1 MPYARKKMHDGDTHL
16 RRRWRL
22 RSRTRDMDLIDED
35 LKKNSDAL
43 LNQEVDLEKPGFGQF
58 YCIHCAQYYINER
71 ALQDHFRTKVHKRR
85 MKNLEVEPYSLED
98 SLRAAGKGSFVQPQK
113 RKMETQPS
121 KQEYAAGKRVKVDV
135 LIEEDKPAKQNLSK
149 VPKYE
154 GQFAKILE
162 DLKKPAE

>member
-1 MPYARKKMHDGDTHL
+1 
-16 RRRWRL
+16 
-22 RSRTRDMDLIDED
+22 
-35 LKKNSDAL
+35 
-43 LNQEVDLEKPGFGQF
+43 
-58 YCIHCAQYYINER
+58 
-71 ALQDHFRTKVHKRR
+71 

-98 SLRAAGKGSFVQPQK
+98 SLRAAGQGSFVQPQK

-135 LIEEDKPAKQNLSK
+135 VIEEDKPAKQYLSK

-154 GQFAKILE
+154 GQFARILE